1 MYSTPPYFLLV
12 AGLLASFAAGAA
24 FNTTL
29 QQSIQTW
36 AKNPAKQP
44 LSQLKGPQI
53 FVPFVGICLGVCV
66 FLAAGLSIFGF
77 SLKIAFAIAAVL
89 TLLSG
94 LLIWS
99 QFGKI
104 LIQLEQGGSRALD
117 LDAF

>member
-1 MYSTPPYFLLV
+1 MYSTPPYLLLV
-12 AGLLASFAAGAA
+12 VGLLASFAAGAA

-29 QQSIQTW
+29 QQSIQAW
-36 AKNPAKQP
+36 VKSPADRP

-53 FVPFVGICLGVCV
+53 LIPFVGICFGVWV

-77 SLKIAFAIAAVL
+77 ALKTSFAIAAGL
-89 TLLSG
+89 TLFSG

>member
-1 MYSTPPYFLLV
+1 MYSTPPYLLLV
-12 AGLLASFAAGAA
+12 AGLLASLAAGVA

-29 QQSIQTW
+29 QQSIQAWSKSPSTR
-36 AKNPAKQP
+36 P
-44 LSQLKGPQI
+44 LSKLKGPQI
-53 FVPFVGICLGVCV
+53 LIPFVGICFGTCI

-77 SLKIAFAIAAVL
+77 SLKVAFIVAAVL
-89 TLLSG
+89 TLLIG